1 MPLKLFT
8 LAALRLCETAD
19 ERRKIKRFGNES
31 WAYRALRMSGHT
43 GTKEELTPRLR
54 HLIAQDVP
62 KYRVDFHRPIPCIGT
77 MLRPAGAPCTKG
89 ATLQGSLPNPLTGE
103 RAMTGACRNPRHEAE
118 FNAQHKAAWEAWR
131 AHGEPAPKP
140 NSGGVLLR

>member
-1 MPLKLFT
+1 MRISDWSSDVCSSDL
-8 LAALRLCETAD
+8 
-19 ERRKIKRFGNES
+19 
-31 WAYRALRMSGHT
+31 
-43 GTKEELTPRLR
+43 
-54 HLIAQDVP
+54 LIAQDVL

-131 AHGEPAPKP
+131 ANGEPAPKP
-140 NSGGVLLR
+140 NSGGVLLRYFTSGIEALHAWADRDYKKGEVVAEAPSTSVADRQSVV

>member
-103 RAMTGACRNPRHEAE
+103 RAMIGTCRNPR
-118 FNAQHKAAWEAWR
+118 QDAARSTER
-131 AHGEPAPKP
+131 
-140 NSGGVLLR
+140 SGGIECVSTVRSRVA

>member
-1 MPLKLFT
+1 MRISDWSSDVCSSDL
-8 LAALRLCETAD
+8 
-19 ERRKIKRFGNES
+19 
-31 WAYRALRMSGHT
+31 
-43 GTKEELTPRLR
+43 
-54 HLIAQDVP
+54 LIAQDVL

-118 FNAQHKAAWEAWR
+118 FNAQQIGR
-131 AHGEPAPKP
+131 ASCRERVCKY
-140 NSGGVLLR
+140 V